1 MKILITGASGNV
13 GQYIVKNLLE
23 LNEELVLTSTNP
35 EKLSE
40 KYCGSVDV
48 VYFDFQKVET
58 FDQALINVD
67 RVYLMRPPHLGKPE
81 DLYPFLNKLKE
92 YPIKHIVFLS
102 LMGIEK
108 NPIPPHYK
116 IEKTI
121 EKLGIPYTFVRPGF
135 FMQNISGIHSNEIR
149 EHDEIFVPAGRSK
162 TSFIDTKD
170 IGYAISIILHTPND
184 HINKAYTLTG
194 SIALDYFELANILSK
209 VTQRKIVYKKPG
221 FIQYRNYYINHRK
234 LDKSYVNVTIGLYL
248 ITRMGN
254 AKKVT
259 HDYFTITGKKPS
271 SFYEFCVNHL
281 NCFEN

>member
-13 GQYIVKNLLE
+13 GQYIVKNLLG
-23 LNEELVLTSTNP
+23 LNEDLVLTSTNP

-40 KYCGSVDV
+40 MYYGAAEI

-81 DLYPFLNKLKE
+81 DLYPFLSKLKE
-92 YPIKHIVFLS
+92 YSVKHIVFLS
-102 LMGIEK
+102 LMGIER

-116 IEKTI
+116 IEKYI
-121 EKLGIPYTFVRPGF
+121 KKLGIPYTFVRPGF
-135 FMQNISGIHSNEIR
+135 FMQNISGIHSYEIR
-149 EHDEIFVPAGRSK
+149 ERDEIFVPAGKSK

-170 IGYAISIILHTPND
+170 IGYAISIILHKPFE

-194 SIALDYFELANILSK
+194 SVALDYYELANILSE
-209 VTQRKIVYKKPG
+209 VTERKIIYRNPS

-259 HDYFTITGKKPS
+259 NDYFTITGKKPT
-271 SFYEFCVNHL
+271 SFYEFCEHHL
-281 NCFEN
+281 EDFKR